1 MVARLL
7 RCPGCQATAR
17 RPMQYLCR
25 TCWWALPPVTR
36 RALRQTDDRAARR
49 YRQLLTALRAGTSPA
64 AVEVES

>member
-1 MVARLL
+1 
-7 RCPGCQATAR
+7 
-17 RPMQYLCR
+17 MQYLCR